1 MKLLQ
6 YLQYFFY
13 IGINWNWKIACIT
26 LAQEIRGEK
35 KYGIDTTG
43 ADELEQL
50 KAAGINIAHSTI
62 YMPVSYKVI
71 EDAFDKINLKNH
83 HHFLDIGC
91 GKGRGLC
98 VAVHRGFKKITGVDF
113 SRKFCEQATKNLES
127 TKNKIPAFSYN
138 VIVGDAAEFS
148 IPEDVDCIFLFNPF
162 DKVIMQIVSD
172 NIDKSL
178 QSNPRDM
185 NIIYANPLYK
195 NLFLEKR
202 FSEIYHNKSYQYFE
216 VSILSFRH

>member
-1 MKLLQ
+1 LLQ

-13 IGINWNWKIACIT
+13 IGINWNLKIACIT

-43 ADELEQL
+43 ADELKQL

-98 VAVHRGFKKITGVDF
+98 VAAHRGFKKITGVDF

-127 TKNKIPAFSYN
+127 TKNKIPAFSYK
-138 VIVGDAAEFS
+138 VIVGEAAEFS
-148 IPEDVDCIFLFNPF
+148 IADDVDCIFLFNPF

-195 NLFLEKR
+195 NLFLEKL
-202 FSEIYHNKSYQYFE
+202 FSEIYHNKSYEYFE